1 MTARVL
7 TLLFLLS
14 AAAPLWAVDELIPEE
29 ASGRVALKSATS
41 SVDMA
46 VTANPHATDAARE
59 ILALGGSAVDAAIAA
74 QLVLGLV
81 EPQSSGLGGGAFLL
95 HWNQS
100 AGRLQYYDG
109 RETAPKALTPEHF
122 LTPEGDKQSF
132 FEAVIGGHSV
142 GTPGVVALMAKV
154 HWEHGKLP
162 WAVLFKPALRLAR
175 DGFAISPRL
184 HTMLSRMPKVAVN
197 PVIQSYFFERNG
209 DSFVPKAVGTVLRN
223 SAYADTLQLLAKN
236 GASAFYEGPL
246 AQRIVS
252 AVRHDPNRS
261 GLLSLE
267 DLRDYRALER
277 DPICGSFYA
286 GAFYAEVKEYS
297 VCGAAPPSSGGSTV
311 IAILGALAAKPT
323 PAMDD
328 ALRAHRFSAASR
340 LAFADRNHYV
350 GDPDQVWVPTEAMTS
365 PEYLTERGQS
375 IDDATRQAVAPG
387 DFAARQTGV
396 SPELPSTSHLSI
408 VDREG
413 NIVSMTT
420 SIETGFGSRV
430 MVGGFLLNNQLTDFA
445 FQPRNAEGKLV
456 ANAPAPG
463 KRPRSSMSP
472 TIVFE
477 GQTPVLV
484 IGSPGGARI
493 INYVAR
499 VIWDTLGYERPLDEA
514 IAAPHMVDIG
524 SKIEL
529 EPGAPKHWD
538 AELKAKSHKV
548 VRRAQTSGLSAI
560 AITKGPDGQAV
571 YTGVADPRREGT
583 AGGSQTH
590 RSQ

>member
-1 MTARVL
+1 MTTRFAIS
-7 TLLFLLS
+7 LLLLLV
-14 AAAPLWAVDELIPEE
+14 ANPLWAVDELIPEA

-46 VTANPHATDAARE
+46 VTANPHATEAATQM
-59 ILALGGSAVDAAIAA
+59 LALGGSAVDAAIAA

-100 AGRLQYYDG
+100 LGRLQYYDG
-109 RETAPKALTPEHF
+109 RETAPKALTPEH
-122 LTPEGDKQSF
+122 LLNPETGDKQSF
-132 FEAVIGGHSV
+132 FDAVIGGHSV

-162 WAVLFKPALRLAR
+162 WPVLFEPAIRLAK

-184 HTMLSRMPKVAVN
+184 HTMLVRMPRVAVN
-197 PVIQSYFFERNG
+197 PAIQSYFFEREG
-209 DSFVPKAVGTVLRN
+209 DGFVPKPVGMVLRN
-223 SAYADTLQLLAKN
+223 PAYADTLELLAKN

-246 AQRIVS
+246 AKRIVS
-252 AVRHDPNRS
+252 AVRNDPNRS
-261 GLLSLE
+261 GLLSLT
-267 DLRDYRALER
+267 DLSEYRALER
-277 DPICGSFYA
+277 EPVCGALPLGKKQYT
-286 GAFYAEVKEYS
+286 

-311 IAILGALAAKPT
+311 IAILGALAAKPL
-323 PAMDD
+323 PDMDEP
-328 ALRAHRFSAASR
+328 LRAHRFSTASR

-350 GDPDQVWVPTEAMTS
+350 GDPDQVWVPLEAMTAS
-365 PEYLTERGQS
+365 EYLEQRGLS
-375 IDDATRQAVAPG
+375 IEDAARQAVAPG
-387 DFAARQTGV
+387 EFAERHSAL

-408 VDREG
+408 VDAEG

-445 FQPRNAEGKLV
+445 FQPKDAEGKRV

-477 GQTPVLV
+477 GQKPVLV

-499 VIWDTLGYERPLDEA
+499 VIWDTLAYQQPLDA
-514 IAAPHMVDIG
+514 AVAAPHMVDIG
-524 SKIEL
+524 SKVEL
-529 EPGAPKHWD
+529 EPGAPEHWD
-538 AELKAKSHKV
+538 AVLEAKGHPV

-560 AITKGPDGQAV
+560 EIRYEQGPV

-583 AGGSQTH
+583 AAS
-590 RSQ
+590 SK

>member
-1 MTARVL
+1 MTARIAAIC
-7 TLLFLLS
+7 LLFL
-14 AAAPLWAVDELIPEE
+14 AAQPLWAVDELVPEA
-29 ASGRVALKSATS
+29 ASGRVALKSAIS

-46 VTANPHATDAARE
+46 VTANPHATEAARS

-95 HWNQS
+95 HWHQS

-122 LTPEGDKQSF
+122 LTPGGDKQSF

-162 WAVLFKPALRLAR
+162 WPVLFKPALRLAR
-175 DGFAISPRL
+175 EGFAISPRL
-184 HTMLSRMPKVAVN
+184 HTMLTRMPKVAVN
-197 PVIQSYFFERNG
+197 PAIQSYFF
-209 DSFVPKAVGTVLRN
+209 DLKDDAFVAKPVGTVLRN
-223 SAYADTLQLLAKN
+223 PDYAQTLELLAKN

-246 AQRIVS
+246 ARRIVS

-261 GLLSLE
+261 GLLSLA
-267 DLRDYRALER
+267 DLSAYRALER
-277 DPICGSFYA
+277 DPICGSFQVDRASGDKQYT
-286 GAFYAEVKEYS
+286 

-311 IAILGALAAKPT
+311 IAILGALAAKPA
-323 PAMDD
+323 PPMDD
-328 ALRAHRFSAASR
+328 ALRAHRFAAAAR

-350 GDPDQVWVPTEAMTS
+350 GDPDHVWVPTEAMTA
-365 PEYLTERGQS
+365 PDYLHQRGLS
-375 IDDATRQAVAPG
+375 IDDNARQKAAPG
-387 DFAARQTGV
+387 DFADRQTGV

-408 VDREG
+408 VDAEG

-445 FQPRNAEGKLV
+445 FQPRDASGELV
-456 ANAPAPG
+456 ANAPAAG

-477 GQTPVLV
+477 GQQPVLV

-493 INYVAR
+493 IHYVAR
-499 VIWDTLGYERPLDEA
+499 VIWETLAYQRPLA
-514 IAAPHMVDIG
+514 AAVAAPHMVDMG

-529 EPGAPKHWD
+529 EPGAPEHWD
-538 AELKAKSHKV
+538 AALEAKGHPV
-548 VRRAQTSGLSAI
+548 LRRAQTSGLSAI
-560 AITKGPDGQAV
+560 AIEHNGQPN
-571 YTGVADPRREGT
+571 YIGVADPRREGT
-583 AGGSQTH
+583 AASSNTTGAS
-590 RSQ
+590 SK